1 MGASL
6 DSGSKDR
13 QDLGIWSS
21 QILQSN
27 KDSSKKQDIN
37 LVTNKCTE
45 KLSCQQEKKNIH
57 SKQINGELWT
67 SGQKKECHMHHRMY
81 RIKSSI
87 YFSFKVCKAQKLKIK
102 LNLANTCIKNTSI
115 HNWLKGYG
123 YYDPS
128 GHKQFKREI
137 TLLHGI
143 SSIYMHQIYLS
154 LINN

>member
-45 KLSCQQEKKNIH
+45 KLSCQYERN
-57 SKQINGELWT
+57 SYT
-67 SGQKKECHMHHRMY
+67 
-81 RIKSSI
+81 
-87 YFSFKVCKAQKLKIK
+87 
-102 LNLANTCIKNTSI
+102 ANK
-115 HNWLKGYG
+115 
-123 YYDPS
+123 
-128 GHKQFKREI
+128 
-137 TLLHGI
+137 
-143 SSIYMHQIYLS
+143 
-154 LINN
+154 